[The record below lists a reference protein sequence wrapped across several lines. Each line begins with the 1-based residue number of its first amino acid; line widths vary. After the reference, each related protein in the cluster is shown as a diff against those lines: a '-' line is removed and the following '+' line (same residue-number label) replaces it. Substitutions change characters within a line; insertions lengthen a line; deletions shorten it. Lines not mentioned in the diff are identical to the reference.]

1 MAQRRMFSKSVTNND
16 NFIELPATS
25 QNLYFHLSMNA
36 DDDGF
41 VDNWK
46 SIMRMIGS
54 KEDDIKILIAKSF
67 LIPFE
72 SGVIVIKHWRLNN
85 YLQSDRKKPTVYQEE
100 YKILSVDNNNVYKL
114 DTECIHSIGK
124 DSIDNNINI
133 ISETDETKTKKSNVF
148 KKPSI
153 EEIKEY
159 CLERN
164 NSIDAEYFYD
174 FYESKN
180 WYVGKNKM
188 KDWKASIR
196 TWERNNKTSTNDKT
210 KKSDI
215 VVC

>member
-100 YKILSVDNNNVYKL
+100 YKVLSMDSNNVYKL

-133 ISETDETKTKKSNVF
+133 ISESEETKMKKSSGF
-148 KKPSI
+148 KKPTI

-164 NSIDAEYFYD
+164 NDIDAEYFYD

-196 TWERNNKTSTNDKT
+196 TWERNNKSSTSDKP
-210 KKSDI
+210 KRSDI
-215 VVC
+215 IVC